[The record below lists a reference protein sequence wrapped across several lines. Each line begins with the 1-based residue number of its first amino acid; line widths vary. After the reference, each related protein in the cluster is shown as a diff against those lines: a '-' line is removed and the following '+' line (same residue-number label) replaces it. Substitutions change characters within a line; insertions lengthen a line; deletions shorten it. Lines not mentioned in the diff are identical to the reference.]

1 MKTLFLIIA
10 GHKTVAILQEITAIQ
25 IQMQN
30 SITIHPAIIASTI
43 YEVEENTSPSRQ

>member
-10 GHKTVAILQEITAIQ
+10 GHESVAILRGITAFQ

-30 SITIHPAIIASTI
+30 SITIHPAIIASVI